1 MDKNAVF
8 GYVEYAREE
17 LQKLVRQKA
26 FEYGITEKGADAA
39 LNGVIKGRVLSKEEV
54 TERDDLI
61 SNIHVNE
68 DGKGFANGFD
78 IVMEEV
84 SYTWF
89 NRFIALR
96 FMEVNGYLPSHTRVF
111 SDETGK
117 FNPQIIKEA
126 LTVDIYN
133 IDRIKVADMVQNN
146 RNDELFKYLIILQC
160 NELSKPMPKM
170 FERISNYT
178 ELLFPNGLLKK
189 GSIIDRLVSDIA
201 EEDWKEQVQ
210 IIGWMYQFYI
220 SKKKDE
226 VFASKKTITKNTI
239 GAVTQ
244 LFTPDWIVRYM
255 AENSIGRIW
264 LESYPNSSIKSEMKY
279 YVEDAEQED
288 YVKAKLE
295 EIRYK
300 DVNPEDIKIIEPCCG
315 SGHIMVYCFDLL
327 YKMYIEKGYAPKDIA
342 SLILKNNIW
351 GLDIDRRASQLAYF
365 SVMMKARSVD
375 RQFLTRDIVQQPRV
389 YEIVDSQPIL
399 QFDYEELLTTYKFT
413 SKSISTAKYLVSTF
427 KYAKV
432 IGSLLIVNRYDYR
445 DLIDEINQKMK
456 EIVPDIISGIAWQV
470 VLPQLR
476 RLGQLAMVLSRK
488 YDVMITN
495 PPYLGSS
502 SLETPSKDYAFKN
515 YPNSKTDMFAMFM
528 ETKFIKNSGLMAI
541 INMQGWMF
549 LSSYEKLRRN
559 IKNESHFINM
569 MHLGTR
575 AFEMISGDVVNT
587 TSFIL
592 RHTPNEKFR
601 ATFVKLTDYGT
612 NEKEIKFLTNRS
624 DVIFLNSM
632 IDFSVFPGN
641 QIAYWVSKEVR
652 NIFKNKKMDSYFFSD
667 GRNIT
672 GDNNKFLR
680 FHWEVDNN
688 KIGKNKKWLN
698 YVKGGGYRKWYGN
711 VVDVVNWSSEAREFY
726 KKNSSSRIIA
736 PYLWYKTGITWN
748 LIASGNGCFR
758 IMTGENTFDMGGPS
772 VFAKNDDV
780 NLKYTLAYLNTNVVS
795 LINSVVNQTINYQV
809 EHILSTPIIYDDSIV
824 EEISELCDSCI
835 NLSKNDWDNFE
846 ISRDFVKHPL
856 LAQSSS
862 KNISDAFERW
872 KEICDNN
879 FNKLKD
885 NECRINEIF
894 INLYHLSNELSSIVE
909 DKFITLR
916 KAEFTRDVRSLLSYI
931 LGVSFG
937 RYSLDHEGLC
947 YAGGDWDAS
956 LYLTVIPDSNN
967 IIPILDDGY
976 YADDAMNKVV
986 EFITKVY
993 GKDTLDENLKFI
1005 ADALGGNGT
1014 SKEVIRNYLLSGFY
1028 SDHLKTYQKRPI
1040 YWLFDAGKQ
1049 NSFKALIYM
1058 HRYTPDL
1065 LAKMRTDYIL
1075 PLMDKYSSRIE
1086 FLEREIPT
1094 LTGVQATKS
1103 RKELEKVKA
1112 QLKEI
1117 SEYEPKIHHLADER
1131 ISIDLDDGVKHNY
1144 ELFKDVL
1151 AALK

>member
-26 FEYGITEKGADAA
+26 FEYGITEKGAEAA
-39 LNGVIKGRVLSKEEV
+39 LNGVIKGRVLSKAEV
-54 TERDDLI
+54 NERDDLI
-61 SNIHVNE
+61 SNIHANE

-78 IVMEEV
+78 IVMEEAA
-84 SYTWF
+84 YTWF

-111 SDETGK
+111 SDEVGK

-170 FERISNYT
+170 FERIANYT

-255 AENSIGRIW
+255 VENSIGRIW

-288 YVKAKLE
+288 DVKVKIE

-327 YKMYIEKGYAPKDIA
+327 YSMYIEKGYSKRDIPT
-342 SLILKNNIW
+342 LILKNNLY
-351 GLDIDRRASQLAYF
+351 GLDVDKRASQLAYF
-365 SVMMKARSVD
+365 SVMMKARSYD
-375 RQFLTRDIVQQPRV
+375 RQYLKWDDGIPQQPHV
-389 YEIVDSQPIL
+389 YEIIDSQAII
-399 QFDYEELLTTYKFT
+399 QYDYEGLMKDHHFT
-413 SKSISTAKYLVSTF
+413 PKSIGTAKYLVSTF
-427 KYAKV
+427 KDGKV
-432 IGSLLIVNRYDYR
+432 IGSLLKVNKYDYKS
-445 DLIDEINQKMK
+445 LVDEINDKIRTDVPNIMEQ
-456 EIVPDIISGIAWQV
+456 EAWNIVLVDLKKLV
-470 VLPQLR
+470 T
-476 RLGQLAMVLSRK
+476 LATVLSRK
-488 YDVMITN
+488 YDVLITN
-495 PPYLGSS
+495 PPYLGST
-502 SLETPSKDYAFKN
+502 SLEPQCKEYAVKN
-515 YPNSKTDMFAMFM
+515 YPNSKSDMFAMFM
-528 ETKFIKNSGLMAI
+528 ETNLVKDNGLLAM
-541 INMQGWMF
+541 INMQSWMF
-549 LSSYEKLRRN
+549 LSSFEKFRN
-559 IKNESHFINM
+559 EHFKQKTFINI
-569 MHLGTR
+569 MHLGPH
-575 AFEMISGDVVNT
+575 AFETIGGEIVQTVAFVERNCHISDFISNIIRLVEFDCFEKEANITNINNHYYVNFKKFSKIPGYPCAYWINNDLLDVFNT
-587 TSFIL
+587 SNYIYDQSISPSQNVTGN
-592 RHTPNEKFR
+592 NEKYLRYFWE
-601 ATFVKLTDYGT
+601 L
-612 NEKEIKFLTNRS
+612 NRNNVA
-624 DVIFLNSM
+624 DKDKWIFY
-632 IDFSVFPGN
+632 
-641 QIAYWVSKEVR
+641 A
-652 NIFKNKKMDSYFFSD
+652 
-667 GRNIT
+667 
-672 GDNNKFLR
+672 
-680 FHWEVDNN
+680 
-688 KIGKNKKWLN
+688 
-698 YVKGGGYRKWYGN
+698 KGGGYRKWYGN
-711 VVDVVNWSSEAREFY
+711 LIDVIDWSPAARNHYATGHACQIIKEEYWY
-726 KKNSSSRIIA
+726 KK
-736 PYLWYKTGITWN
+736 GITWC
-748 LIASGNGCFR
+748 LICTDKPSFRVMPSGA
-758 IMTGENTFDMGGPS
+758 TFDKGGS
-772 VFAKNDDV
+772 SILINE
-780 NLKYTLAYLNTNVVS
+780 KYYNYVLGLLNSKIAYEIVKIFNPTIHYQVRDIRNIPFVVS
-795 LINSVVNQTINYQV
+795 
-809 EHILSTPIIYDDSIV
+809 EDFD
-824 EEISELCDSCI
+824 EISK
-835 NLSKNDWDNFE
+835 LSSECVEIAKEDWDSFE
-846 ISRDFVKHPL
+846 TSWEFQKHPL
-856 LAQSSS
+856 
-862 KNISDAFERW
+862 ISGTTKLSEAYSDWET
-872 KEICDNN
+872 KCNNN
-879 FNKLKD
+879 FCSMKAKEENINRLFIKAYKLDSLMDDKVLD
-885 NECRINEIF
+885 STISCR
-894 INLYHLSNELSSIVE
+894 L
-909 DKFITLR
+909 
-916 KAEFTRDVRSLLSYI
+916 AEKVRDIKSLISYAI
-931 LGVSFG
+931 GVSFG
-937 RYSLDHEGLC
+937 RYSLNTNGLI
-947 YAGGDWDAS
+947 YAGGEWNPD
-956 LYLTVIPDSNN
+956 LYSCITPDSNA

-976 YADDAMNKVV
+976 YTDDAMNKLID
-986 EFITKVY
+986 FISKVY
-993 GKDTLDENLKFI
+993 GQDTLDENLKFI